1 MSRATTSPAGT
12 PMLELIG
19 VTKRYGRTEALRG
32 IDLRIADGEFVVLLG
47 PSGCGKSTALSLI
60 AGLDPVT
67 SGDIRLLGTSILDKP
82 PNRRNMAMVFQN
94 YALYPQMTVR
104 DNITFSLRLAKVPR
118 PKRHERADEIA
129 QVLGLSDLLE
139 RRPSQL
145 SGGQQQ
151 RVALGRA
158 LVRHP
163 QVFLL
168 DEPLSNLD
176 AKLRLHMRGELK
188 RLHLELGVTSI
199 YVTHD
204 QIEAMTMADT
214 IVLMR
219 EGLIAATGA
228 PVSLYDDPPDI
239 YTADFLGSPPI
250 NLLRAQLTAA
260 GTDTAVDLG
269 AGRVPIGKVPAGVP
283 ADAIVGVRAEHV
295 TVTPAAA
302 DEVGPGEV
310 MLVEP
315 VGSDEFV
322 HLAIGQHRIIARCA
336 TGSPIVIGQRVQ
348 IAFAPGRVNLFDPT
362 TERRVAK
369 V

>member
-1 MSRATTSPAGT
+1 MSDNPTGSSGI
-12 PMLELIG
+12 PMLELIS

-32 IDLRIADGEFVVLLG
+32 IDLSIADGEFVVLLG

-60 AGLDPVT
+60 AGLDPLT
-67 SGDIRLLGTSILDKP
+67 SGDIRLRGASILDKP

-118 PKRHERADEIA
+118 PKRYQRADEIA
-129 QVLGLSDLLE
+129 DVLGLSELLD
-139 RRPSQL
+139 RRPAQL

-158 LVRHP
+158 LVRQP

-176 AKLRLHMRGELK
+176 AKLRLHMRGEVK

-219 EGLIAATGA
+219 DGRIAATGA

-250 NLLRAQLTAA
+250 NLLRASLTAA
-260 GTDTAVDLG
+260 GTDTTVELG
-269 AGRVPIGKVPAGVP
+269 AGAIPIGRVPAGTP
-283 ADAIVGVRAEHV
+283 GDAIVGVRAENV
-295 TVTPAAA
+295 SVTPAAA
-302 DEVGPGEV
+302 DDAAPATVV
-310 MLVEP
+310 LVEP

-322 HLAIGQHRIIARCA
+322 HVAIGEHRIIARRA
-336 TGSPIVIGQRVQ
+336 TGSPLTLGQRVDV
-348 IAFAPGRVNLFDPT
+348 AFSPGRVHLFDAA
-362 TERRVAK
+362 TEQRSATV
-369 V
+369 

>member
-1 MSRATTSPAGT
+1 
-12 PMLELIG
+12 MLELQA

-32 IDLRIADGEFVVLLG
+32 IDLTIRDGEFVVLLG

-67 SGDIRLLGTSILDKP
+67 SGDILLRGTSILDQP

-118 PKRHERADEIA
+118 PRRYQRADEIA
-129 QVLGLSDLLE
+129 AVLGLSDLLE
-139 RRPSQL
+139 RRPAQL

-158 LVRHP
+158 LVRQP

-176 AKLRLHMRGELK
+176 AKLRLHMRGEVK

-219 EGLIAATGA
+219 DGRIAATGA
-228 PVSLYDDPPDI
+228 PVSLYDDPPDV

-250 NLLRAQLTAA
+250 NLLRAELTAA

-269 AGRVPIGKVPAGVP
+269 DGAIMLGRVPAGTP
-283 ADAIVGVRAEHV
+283 RDAIVGVRAEHV
-295 TVTPAAA
+295 VVEAAA
-302 DEVGPGEV
+302 AGDAAAGKVV
-310 MLVEP
+310 LVEP

-322 HLAIGQHRIIARCA
+322 HVAVGGHRIIARRA
-336 TGSPIVIGQRVQ
+336 TGAPLRLGAPVDV
-348 IAFAPGRVNLFDPT
+348 AFNRGRVHLFDPVS
-362 TERRVAK
+362 ERRLARI
-369 V
+369 

>member
-1 MSRATTSPAGT
+1 MSDNPAGSSGI
-12 PMLELIG
+12 PMLELVS

-32 IDLRIADGEFVVLLG
+32 IDLTIGDGEFVVLLG

-67 SGDIRLLGTSILDKP
+67 SGDIRLRGTSILEQP

-118 PKRHERADEIA
+118 PKRYERADEIA
-129 QVLGLSDLLE
+129 EVLGLSDLLE
-139 RRPSQL
+139 RRPAQL

-158 LVRHP
+158 LVRQP

-176 AKLRLHMRGELK
+176 AKLRLQMRGEVK

-219 EGLIAATGA
+219 DGRIAATGA
-228 PVSLYDDPPDI
+228 PVSLYDDPPDV

-250 NLLRAQLTAA
+250 NLLRAELTAA
-260 GTDTAVDLG
+260 ESDTAVDLG
-269 AGRVPIGKVPAGVP
+269 AGAIPIGRVPAGTP
-283 ADAIVGVRAEHV
+283 GDAIVGVRAEHV
-295 TVTPAAA
+295 AVVPAVSDDAAA
-302 DEVGPGEV
+302 AKVV
-310 MLVEP
+310 LVEP

-322 HLAIGQHRIIARCA
+322 HVAIGEHRIISRRA
-336 TGSPIVIGQRVQ
+336 TGSPLRIGQRVDVE
-348 IAFAPGRVNLFDPT
+348 FAPGRVHLFDPV
-362 TERRVAK
+362 TEQRLARI
-369 V
+369 